1 MPQIEA
7 NGVRLYYEEQGRGA
21 PILGIHGTGSSAMLW
36 SEAVPVLATL
46 GRVIVY
52 DRRGCTRSERPLP
65 FSAGV
70 GTHVDDAA
78 ALLGALSAGPAIVI
92 GRSYGGAVAIQLALR
107 YPERVRAL
115 VLLEAFIGSL
125 VPEAE
130 AWETE
135 LARRLEVV
143 ASTSD
148 NAVAEELI
156 DYGLGEGAW
165 ASFPD
170 EIKRMFADNADAIL
184 DEELDPPAMDDPTE
198 LGRIDVPTL
207 VVGAASSDPVFRM
220 MNERIAQ
227 GIPGAEVSTVSGGH
241 VIAPDHPDVLAFLRR
256 ARTRPA

>member
-1 MPQIEA
+1 MLGARRSPYSPRWGA
-7 NGVRLYYEEQGRGA
+7 SSSTTVGVHSQR
-21 PILGIHGTGSSAMLW
+21 
-36 SEAVPVLATL
+36 ATTALL
-46 GRVIVY
+46 GR
-52 DRRGCTRSERPLP
+52 L
-65 FSAGV
+65 

-170 EIKRMFADNADAIL
+170 EIKRIFADNADAIL

-198 LGRIDVPTL
+198 LGRIDVRTL
-207 VVGAASSDPVFRM
+207 VV
-220 MNERIAQ
+220 AQ
-227 GIPGAEVSTVSGGH
+227 PRRTPCSG
-241 VIAPDHPDVLAFLRR
+241 
-256 ARTRPA
+256 

>member
-52 DRRGCTRSERPLP
+52 DRRGCTRSERPRP

-107 YPERVRAL
+107 YPARVRAL

-135 LARRLEVV
+135 LARRLEAV

-148 NAVAEELI
+148 DAVAQELI
-156 DYGLGEGAW
+156 HYGLGEGAW
-165 ASFPD
+165 ATFPD
-170 EIKRMFADNADAIL
+170 EIKRMFTDNTPAIL
-184 DEELDPPAMDDPTE
+184 DEELDPPAMDDPSE
-198 LGRIDVPTL
+198 LGRINVPTF
-207 VVGAASSDPVFRM
+207 VVGAASSDPVFAM

-227 GIPGAEVSTVSGGH
+227 GIPGAAVSSVGGGH
-241 VIAPDHPDVLAFLRR
+241 VIAPDHPDVLAFVDKVLKS
-256 ARTRPA
+256 

>member
-52 DRRGCTRSERPLP
+52 DRRGCTRSERPRP

-107 YPERVRAL
+107 HPGA
-115 VLLEAFIGSL
+115 S
-125 VPEAE
+125 
-130 AWETE
+130 
-135 LARRLEVV
+135 AR
-143 ASTSD
+143 SSC
-148 NAVAEELI
+148 
-156 DYGLGEGAW
+156 W
-165 ASFPD
+165 
-170 EIKRMFADNADAIL
+170 KR
-184 DEELDPPAMDDPTE
+184 
-198 LGRIDVPTL
+198 
-207 VVGAASSDPVFRM
+207 SSDPSFPR
-220 MNERIAQ
+220 RRH
-227 GIPGAEVSTVSGGH
+227 GRPSWRGGWKRSR
-241 VIAPDHPDVLAFLRR
+241 PPRTTPSRR
-256 ARTRPA
+256 S